1 MRNLL
6 MPKEPSRVQPRSVED
21 LNAELQSEWDKTI
34 RTWGI
39 PNHLYA
45 TMCCQP
51 QLGLTEVD
59 YANSFIFDEG
69 GFTTLPLPG
78 DRKRRV
84 LFPTAGFVDRVTK
97 ELALSI
103 VSLLN
108 RSRYSITHH
117 SLIATGTLNELVD
130 GSTPAKKKARA
141 EAMLLHLVD
150 ADGHVDFENQL
161 HDGKP
166 LYSDLQLATLRFAV
180 KLNSDPHS
188 LTDDDFAALKKVQR
202 EEAIRQIE
210 VHRLDAQF
218 RGKVPE
224 LYIGAYV
231 DAMLVELTWC
241 LCHFSG
247 LLNRWFIALR
257 VRDEQERV
265 NGTPSFVDSYNAA
278 VPESVKQRNNQLLG
292 ERGWGQHSSAHTPF
306 ALEKYD
312 SRRNGPLLGVS
323 DEGSAAATIVDAA
336 YRSAKAL
343 ASSSPCAAVVGMI
356 VDGERMTSAGEVPI
370 GPDEYAQI
378 MPAVTGR
385 TFCSTNVGTRVSTRL
400 HQPLPEF
407 AVKAAHGKQQQ
418 WIDEIF
424 KRFEPFIKTPD
435 GEPRP
440 LTVRLIVESD
450 ACKSALRTLVPKLEA
465 GRRQKKLGP
474 KDKHRLSLLWVYSH
488 EIADDLQPIRD
499 LIRLAAELMVPEVVV
514 DGPLREAARRRLSV
528 QGMLNV
534 LTPASANALL
544 AEAAKAKV
552 RLAYR
557 FEDDP
562 ESASRVVWTG
572 ICAARSNGLNAAKY
586 GLTPLV
592 FEQQREIVERIQ
604 RWTKGWTAVPAFYV
618 DTPLMTADQVYEP
631 KECVAAARRW
641 MAMVSKAGAKVVL
654 VDAPDRIVPR
664 RLLKANAQDSVGVL
678 TPKQVGQL
686 NRYAESLKLRVLWS
700 GGIHAEQAFELA
712 SFGVFGIFT
721 TGSTAKPIPVSGELA
736 GDAAMAASAE
746 PTSQGV
752 RRIHALVQAGFLSTA
767 IKDKALVRS
776 IRKAADAV
784 LKDDLNSKKLERH
797 LAALNKVLEAG
808 WKKHWQ

>member
-1 MRNLL
+1 MRKLV

-117 SLIATGTLNELVD
+117 SLIATGTLSELVQ
-130 GSTPAKKKARA
+130 GSTPARKKARA

-202 EEAIRQIE
+202 EEAIRQIK

-218 RGKVPE
+218 GGKVPE

-247 LLNRWFIALR
+247 LLNRWFTALR

-336 YRSAKAL
+336 YRSAKAQ

-378 MPAVTGR
+378 LPAVAGR

-407 AVKAAHGKQQQ
+407 AVKAAHGKEQQ
-418 WIDEIF
+418 WINEIF

-435 GEPRP
+435 GEPIPNGIGGSVELYPGSESRYSNAGALVNAYWVGIDILSGVQDLSP
-440 LTVRLIVESD
+440 IPDAIGTRHSLDHPFDLEVGLSAAAMGAAIGLGQLWEAAAIGLGITVRMVES
-450 ACKSALRTLVPKLEA
+450 
-465 GRRQKKLGP
+465 
-474 KDKHRLSLLWVYSH
+474 H
-488 EIADDLQPIRD
+488 
-499 LIRLAAELMVPEVVV
+499 
-514 DGPLREAARRRLSV
+514 
-528 QGMLNV
+528 
-534 LTPASANALL
+534 LTHVCL
-544 AEAAKAKV
+544 
-552 RLAYR
+552 
-557 FEDDP
+557 
-562 ESASRVVWTG
+562 
-572 ICAARSNGLNAAKY
+572 Y
-586 GLTPLV
+586 GLLTKETPLWWT
-592 FEQQREIVERIQ
+592 FE
-604 RWTKGWTAVPAFYV
+604 Y
-618 DTPLMTADQVYEP
+618 
-631 KECVAAARRW
+631 
-641 MAMVSKAGAKVVL
+641 
-654 VDAPDRIVPR
+654 DALGYDE
-664 RLLKANAQDSVGVL
+664 
-678 TPKQVGQL
+678 
-686 NRYAESLKLRVLWS
+686 Y
-700 GGIHAEQAFELA
+700 F
-712 SFGVFGIFT
+712 
-721 TGSTAKPIPVSGELA
+721 
-736 GDAAMAASAE
+736 
-746 PTSQGV
+746 
-752 RRIHALVQAGFLSTA
+752 
-767 IKDKALVRS
+767 
-776 IRKAADAV
+776 
-784 LKDDLNSKKLERH
+784 
-797 LAALNKVLEAG
+797 
-808 WKKHWQ
+808 